1 MKKITILF
9 ALFIGI
15 MFGCQNSD
23 LEIAPAENLTGNEQ
37 FLPLRETLDFIYKG
51 VTYSSPYHMENDTL
65 MILEDEKV
73 AALYNQLQELP
84 ELATYVTPNGNA
96 EYFDTYNDLLEEHP
110 TKTIEIT
117 PYSMY
122 LLPVLIFYEHARYN
136 LDREGRGFTF
146 NLSQGMAFR
155 DLSAFGIDDMV
166 SSVRVCGPFGTIK
179 GYGEGI
185 TFFRNKNF
193 EAQSITF
200 PFHEGIYDNE
210 VPNEEVYYYLKVEN
224 FHNYKVKKKI
234 NWNDRISSFKVF

>member
-51 VTYSSPYHMENDTL
+51 VTYSSSYHMENDTL
-65 MILEDEKV
+65 MIIEDEKV
-73 AALYNQLQELP
+73 AAFYDQLQELP
-84 ELATYVTPNGNA
+84 ELATYIASNGSV

-110 TKTIEIT
+110 TKPTGIVPFDLSYVT
-117 PYSMY
+117 
-122 LLPVLIFYEHARYN
+122 LTLYEHSHYN
-136 LDREGRGFTF
+136 LDRAGRSVNF
-146 NLSQGMAFR
+146 NIAPNANYP
-155 DLSAFGIDDMV
+155 DLDVYGINEMV
-166 SSVRVCGPFGTIK
+166 SSARAYSSFAIAAGFQH
-179 GYGEGI
+179 I

-200 PFHEGIYDNE
+200 IFNPGVYNMDFPNQYDHI
-210 VPNEEVYYYLKVEN
+210 KVDN